1 MRGQSAGKQSIISK
15 LGKSAFRAADY
26 ERPGVSA
33 DEVQEIREAF
43 DLFDPERTGFVS
55 TACIFA
61 VLQNSWPRSTRWA
74 PSRGSSRFTG

>member
-1 MRGQSAGKQSIISK
+1 MNRQSATRQSIPSK

-33 DEVQEIREAF
+33 EEIQEIREAF

-55 TACIFA
+55 TAGTAWHI
-61 VLQNSWPRSTRWA
+61 QSYWPRWIRLAVSQD
-74 PSRGSSRFTG
+74 SSLCTI